1 VAFQNRFEVALSR
14 CHFAD
19 HPGEVSLSPTVRST
33 VTRLRERA
41 RTDRADL
48 YAVLDAGLVGHLG
61 LVRDGAPVVLPT
73 GYGRID
79 DTVYVHG
86 STGAGYLRIADGAPV
101 CLTVTHVDGVVYARS
116 AFHHSVNYRSAVVH
130 STARRVTDPD
140 ERWAA
145 LAAITE
151 QLAPG
156 SWDHA
161 RQPDAREL
169 AATAVFALDLAE
181 ASVKVRTGPPSDDA
195 EDIAAGGRWAGV
207 LPVRTTFGTP
217 RPCPTLPA
225 GAATPLHV
233 TSRAGRS
240 AHAQRGVSWNR
251 HTVAHPTITDR

>member
-1 VAFQNRFEVALSR
+1 M
-14 CHFAD
+14 
-19 HPGEVSLSPTVRST
+19 SLSPTPRST
-33 VTRLRERA
+33 VTRSRERA
-41 RTDRADL
+41 RTDRAEL
-48 YAVLDAGLVGHLG
+48 HALLDAGLVCHLG

-73 GYGRID
+73 GYGRIA

-101 CLTVTHVDGVVYARS
+101 CLTVTHLDGVVYARS

-130 STARRVTDPD
+130 GTARRVTDAG

-161 RQPDAREL
+161 RRPDAREL

-181 ASVKVRTGPPSDDA
+181 ASVKVRTGPPKDD
-195 EDIAAGGRWAGV
+195 EQDVVDGGRWAGV
-207 LPVRTTFGTP
+207 LPVHTMFGAP
-217 RPCPTLPA
+217 RPCPTLTPGTPPPA
-225 GAATPLHV
+225 HI
-233 TSRAGRS
+233 TSR
-240 AHAQRGVSWNR
+240 
-251 HTVAHPTITDR
+251 